1 MELPELINQ
10 LMIAKAAE
18 SAANANRLTLE
29 TEILNHPDVA
39 KKLKLEGT
47 TSFKGTGLSIAT
59 GFTRS
64 WDGEK
69 LLDMSVGIR
78 EEFFPFKQSLTE
90 DRKAAKEI
98 EAEYPDLW
106 VQLSSALTLKPK
118 KPSFTLKA
126 VVA

>member
-1 MELPELINQ
+1 MTLPELINQ
-10 LMIAKAAE
+10 LTEAKAAE
-18 SAANANRLTLE
+18 AEANANRLTLE

-64 WDGEK
+64 WDAEK
-69 LLDMSVGIR
+69 LWELSVGIK

-98 EAEYPDLW
+98 EADYPELW
-106 VQLSSALTLKPK
+106 AQLSSALTLKPK
-118 KPSFTLKA
+118 KPSLTLKA
-126 VVA
+126 VAS